1 MVVSDGSRCF
11 RAEIL
16 SDPVLRNHIW
26 PDIGSLRAD
35 EVPRAILSSSSHR
48 NAQSE
53 ADLLLPCNGPSF
65 NRGNLNLLA

>member
-35 EVPRAILSSSSHR
+35 EVPRAILF
-48 NAQSE
+48 
-53 ADLLLPCNGPSF
+53 GPAIEMLSQKLTCYF
-65 NRGNLNLLA
+65 RAMVPLSTGGN